1 MDDYPSSMTA
11 LEKRFALREDCLSYL
26 ASLRW
31 PSGYVCPRCGSDKSW
46 TMENGL
52 ILCSGCRRQQSVTA
66 GTVFQD
72 SHMGRHRGRICTLD
86 KTGLKRTV
94 GMW

>member
-11 LEKRFALREDCLSYL
+11 LEKRFALREECLSYL

-72 SHMGRHRGRICTLD
+72 SHMPLPTWFRAMWHVCTN
-86 KTGLKRTV
+86 KN
-94 GMW
+94 GM